1 MRSLALLIA
10 LFVMLV
16 GITGVVAPDGL
27 IAIGR
32 YVVTPAG
39 LYAIGALR
47 VAIGLVFI
55 LVASISRAPR
65 TLRVVGA
72 IVLVAGLATPLFG
85 VERTRAVFE
94 WELTYGT
101 TLIRAGACVALII
114 GGFIAFAVAARPRVV

>member
-1 MRSLALLIA
+1 MRSLALLVG

-16 GITGVVAPDGL
+16 GITGVVAPDSL
-27 IAIGR
+27 IAVAR

-39 LYAIGALR
+39 LYAVGALR
-47 VAIGLVFI
+47 VAIGLVLI
-55 LVASISRAPR
+55 LVASISRTPR

-85 VERTRAVFE
+85 AERTQAIFD

-101 TLIRAGACVALII
+101 VLIRAGACLALII
-114 GGFIAFAVAARPRVV
+114 GGFIAFAVAPRRHAV